1 MKKMKH
7 AQKYRY
13 FSLLMGLVLLLSA
26 CQIGATTKDDN
37 QAATKEATVELNRT
51 TTPTLFFHGYAGTK
65 NSFGSLLHRLEKQG
79 ATTQELVLLVKPDVT
94 VVKERGALSGKATN
108 PSVQVLFEDNK
119 NNEWN
124 QTEWIKN
131 TLLYLQKNYQ
141 VNKANI
147 VGHSMG
153 GVSGLRYLGT
163 YGQDASLPKIEKF
176 VSIGA
181 PFNDFIDT
189 SQQQT
194 IETELENGPTE
205 KSSRYLDYQE
215 MINVVPEKLPILLI
229 GGQLSPTD
237 LSDGTV
243 PLSSALAV
251 NALLRQRGTQV
262 TSQIIKGENAQHSQ
276 LHENPEVDQ
285 LLIEFLWPSK
295 K

>member
-1 MKKMKH
+1 
-7 AQKYRY
+7 
-13 FSLLMGLVLLLSA
+13 
-26 CQIGATTKDDN
+26 
-37 QAATKEATVELNRT
+37 
-51 TTPTLFFHGYAGTK
+51 
-65 NSFGSLLHRLEKQG
+65 
-79 ATTQELVLLVKPDVT
+79 
-94 VVKERGALSGKATN
+94 
-108 PSVQVLFEDNK
+108 
-119 NNEWN
+119 
-124 QTEWIKN
+124 
-131 TLLYLQKNYQ
+131 
-141 VNKANI
+141 
-147 VGHSMG
+147 MG

-163 YGQDASLPKIEKF
+163 YGQDTSLPKIEKF

-229 GGQLSPTD
+229 GGQLSLTD

-285 LLIEFLWPSK
+285 LLINFYGRVKIAKRHMFHKNGTCAFSILASEIAFSAIINKIIYFRRYWNGILMI
-295 K
+295 

>member
-1 MKKMKH
+1 
-7 AQKYRY
+7 
-13 FSLLMGLVLLLSA
+13 
-26 CQIGATTKDDN
+26 
-37 QAATKEATVELNRT
+37 
-51 TTPTLFFHGYAGTK
+51 
-65 NSFGSLLHRLEKQG
+65 
-79 ATTQELVLLVKPDVT
+79 
-94 VVKERGALSGKATN
+94 
-108 PSVQVLFEDNK
+108 
-119 NNEWN
+119 
-124 QTEWIKN
+124 
-131 TLLYLQKNYQ
+131 
-141 VNKANI
+141 
-147 VGHSMG
+147 MG

-163 YGQDASLPKIEKF
+163 YGQDTSLPKIEKF

-229 GGQLSPTD
+229 GGQLSLTD

-295 K
+295 IAKAHVP